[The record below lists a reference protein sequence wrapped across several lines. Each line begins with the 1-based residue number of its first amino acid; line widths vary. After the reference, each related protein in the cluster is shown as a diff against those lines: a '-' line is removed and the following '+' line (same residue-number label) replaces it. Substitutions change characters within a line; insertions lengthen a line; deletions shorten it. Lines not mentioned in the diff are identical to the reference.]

1 MAKYFKM
8 KHHKDEGYFKIV
20 EFIEGVNDLDSMKA
34 KYEQVNSNGTPYV
47 EKPKP
52 KKKAGRP
59 KKEE

>member
-34 KYEQVNSNGTPYV
+34 KYEQVNADGSAYV
-47 EKPKP
+47 EPV

-59 KKEE
+59 KKEK